1 MGPEGRWRER
11 GAGGASVG
19 PDGGAVASRV
29 SPERG
34 AVAPSG
40 GGTEHCTCVLCPRAC
55 VYTDV
60 LG

>member
-1 MGPEGRWRER
+1 MGAEGR